1 MLNAILEL
9 VASDPICLLHR
20 KDKFAEALEA
30 EYLVQELVETYSR
43 ALPQVSLSFLCTDRY
58 FHVTS
63 QRFASSMYEEKQG
76 LGTLIPRHLQALFL
90 SPGPRLFC
98 VSILYEH
105 TFSIKCWI

>member
-43 ALPQVSLSFLCTDRY
+43 ALPQVS
-58 FHVTS
+58 
-63 QRFASSMYEEKQG
+63 
-76 LGTLIPRHLQALFL
+76 
-90 SPGPRLFC
+90 
-98 VSILYEH
+98 
-105 TFSIKCWI
+105 